1 MMSTSLRGLCA
12 KACVVRFGRRLSAHW
27 NYSLTKRIDLEG
39 TETMRNLFWC
49 LTALG
54 ALTLSMSAGVAQERA
69 PSNTYD
75 QSGSNGQ
82 ATQKPSPLS
91 RLNFLSRNT
100 KEETAKQEAKPAS
113 DPNSGGILRYP
124 RLRSTAQKQNVQQQP
139 TQRSATGLQNYHREL
154 FGTAP
159 PPVGSSAKTPTR
171 QLSATPGAASPRQGT
186 PGRPAS
192 AYRDSAIRPAGAT
205 QAGTQKSGVIHA
217 GGFVKEPA
225 EGGIRQADFT
235 RKPGTVEPIKL
246 TSGSA
251 IAPLLRLGP
260 NGQQAEINAPILQPK
275 PAAGIR
281 PLGRAPQAAPAS
293 GPAGGYVNF
302 TQETPHIETRWTK
315 QSDINVGQPCD
326 LMLTVKN
333 SGNANASDVV
343 VDVFFPQ
350 SVRLTAANPKPATAQ
365 SSVVWEFP
373 SLDAGE
379 EREIHITM
387 IPSQRGELTANANV
401 RFSTAATT
409 VLAVE
414 EPMLK
419 LAMKG
424 PSQVMMGEPASHVVT
439 VSNPGTGVAHNVTL
453 EVTIPEGLQHSK
465 GKRLKMD
472 LGSVNPGEQRSV
484 RLSMTAVA
492 GGSHNINVVATSGTE
507 LRQIADSAVAV
518 LAPSLKLAVT
528 GPTLRYVGRDARYT
542 LKLTNDGQAVT
553 NNVRAM
559 YVVPKGFDYLFAS
572 RGGKYDETTRTVTWF
587 VGSVSPKEAI
597 DLSLKLKPV
606 SLGDFSHVARAI
618 SEHGAVAEANAATR
632 IEGTASLVLE
642 VLDLDD
648 PVEIGRETAYEV
660 RVRNEGS
667 KQAQNVGLSFELPN
681 GVKLIN
687 VKGPTKHIAES
698 GLVVFKALPALEPGK
713 TAIFQI
719 HIQGAEEGNHRVR
732 ARLTSDSIQEPLT
745 VEELTRFYAD

>member
-1 MMSTSLRGLCA
+1 
-12 KACVVRFGRRLSAHW
+12 
-27 NYSLTKRIDLEG
+27 
-39 TETMRNLFWC
+39 MRKLFWC

-54 ALTLSMSAGVAQERA
+54 ALTLSMSTGVAQERA
-69 PSNTYD
+69 PSNRYD
-75 QSGSNGQ
+75 QSGTYSQ
-82 ATQKPSPLS
+82 PTQTPSALS
-91 RLNFLSRNT
+91 RLNFLSRSSD
-100 KEETAKQEAKPAS
+100 KEVASQQTKPAS
-113 DPNSGGILRYP
+113 DPNSGGILRYQRNRP
-124 RLRSTAQKQNVQQQP
+124 TAQQQQS
-139 TQRSATGLQNYHREL
+139 TQRSGTGLQNYHREL

-159 PPVGSSAKTPTR
+159 PPPGSSAQAPTR
-171 QLSATPGAASPRQGT
+171 TLSATPKAPPVGQRSTTSAADLF
-186 PGRPAS
+186 
-192 AYRDSAIRPAGAT
+192 RDSAVRPAGAT
-205 QAGTQKSGVIHA
+205 QNGTGNSGIIQA
-217 GGFVKEPA
+217 GGFAAKPGQ
-225 EGGIRQADFT
+225 GGVVQADFA
-235 RKPGTVEPIKL
+235 RQPGTTEPIEQTNA
-246 TSGSA
+246 TSA
-251 IAPLLRLGP
+251 APLLP
-260 NGQQAEINAPILQPK
+260 AAPAGQEVELAAPIVQLQP
-275 PAAGIR
+275 AADIR
-281 PLGRAPQAAPAS
+281 PLGQAPQAAPAP
-293 GPAGGYVNF
+293 GPIGGFVNF
-302 TQETPHIETRWTK
+302 TQESPRIETRWIK
-315 QSDINVGQPCD
+315 HSDINVGQPCD
-326 LMLTVKN
+326 LTLTVKN
-333 SGNANASDVV
+333 SGDANASDVV
-343 VDVFFPQ
+343 IDVFFPRT
-350 SVRLTAANPKPATAQ
+350 VRLTAASPKPAAAE

-414 EPMLK
+414 EPLLK
-419 LAMKG
+419 LAMNG
-424 PSQVMMGEPASHVVT
+424 PSEVMMGESASHVVT
-439 VSNPGTGVAHNVTL
+439 VSNPGTGVAHNVTV
-453 EVTIPEGLQHSK
+453 EVTIPEGLQHPK

-484 RLSMTAVA
+484 RLSLTAIA
-492 GGSHNINVVATSGTE
+492 GGSQNVGVIATSGTE
-507 LRQIADSAVAV
+507 LRQTANAKVAV
-518 LAPSLKLAVT
+518 LAPSLKLTVD
-528 GPTLRYVGRDARYT
+528 GPALRYVGRDARYS
-542 LKLTNDGQAVT
+542 LKLANDGQAVT

-559 YVVPKGFDYLFAS
+559 YVVPKGFEYLNSS
-572 RGGKYDETTRTVTWF
+572 RGGKYDETTRTITWF

-606 SLGDFSHVARAI
+606 ELGDFSHVARAI
-618 SEHGAVAEANAATR
+618 SEHGAVAEANVETR

-667 KQAQNVGLSFELPN
+667 KAAQNVGLSFELPN
-681 GVKLIN
+681 SVKLIN
-687 VKGPTKHIAES
+687 IKGPSQHIAES

>member
-1 MMSTSLRGLCA
+1 
-12 KACVVRFGRRLSAHW
+12 
-27 NYSLTKRIDLEG
+27 
-39 TETMRNLFWC
+39 MRKLFWC

-54 ALTLSMSAGVAQERA
+54 ALTLSMSTGVAQERA
-69 PSNTYD
+69 PSTV
-75 QSGSNGQ
+75 NGQ
-82 ATQKPSPLS
+82 QTQTPSALS
-91 RLNFLSRNT
+91 RLNFLSRSSN
-100 KEETAKQEAKPAS
+100 KEAAAQQAKPAS
-113 DPNSGGILRYP
+113 NANSGGILRYQRNRP
-124 RLRSTAQKQNVQQQP
+124 TTQQQP

-154 FGTAP
+154 FGSAP
-159 PPVGSSAKTPTR
+159 PPVGASAKTPTR
-171 QLSATPGAASPRQGT
+171 TLSATPTGPSAGQRPGSNAPRQF
-186 PGRPAS
+186 
-192 AYRDSAIRPAGAT
+192 RDSAVRPAGAT
-205 QAGTQKSGVIHA
+205 QAGTKTSGVIQA
-217 GGFVKEPA
+217 GGFAAKPGQ
-225 EGGIRQADFT
+225 GGIVQADFA
-235 RKPGTVEPIKL
+235 RKPGTAEPIKQ
-246 TSGSA
+246 TSATGA
-251 IAPLLRLGP
+251 APLLPSGP
-260 NGQQAEINAPILQPK
+260 AGQKAGLSTPILQPK
-275 PAAGIR
+275 PAAEIR
-281 PLGRAPQAAPAS
+281 PLGRAPQATPAP
-293 GPAGGYVNF
+293 GPAGGFINF
-302 TQETPHIETRWTK
+302 TQESPRIETRWTK

-333 SGNANASDVV
+333 SGDANASDVV
-343 VDVFFPQ
+343 VDVFFPRT
-350 SVRLTAANPKPATAQ
+350 VRLTAASPKPATAQ

-409 VLAVE
+409 LLAVE

-419 LAMKG
+419 VAMKG

-439 VSNPGTGVAHNVTL
+439 VSNPGTGVAHNVTV
-453 EVTIPEGLQHSK
+453 EVTIPEGLQHPK

-492 GGSHNINVVATSGTE
+492 GGSQNVSVIATSGTE
-507 LRQIADSAVAV
+507 LRQTASAKVAV
-518 LAPSLKLAVT
+518 LAPSLNLTVD
-528 GPTLRYVGRDARYT
+528 GPALRYVGRDARYS
-542 LKLTNDGQAVT
+542 LKLANDGQAVT

-559 YVVPKGFDYLFAS
+559 YVVPKGFEYLYSS
-572 RGGKYDETTRTVTWF
+572 RGGKYDEATRTVTWF
-587 VGSVSPKEAI
+587 VGSVSPKESI

-606 SLGDFSHVARAI
+606 TLGDFSHVARAI

-719 HIQGAEEGNHRVR
+719 HIQGADEGNHRVR

>member
-1 MMSTSLRGLCA
+1 
-12 KACVVRFGRRLSAHW
+12 
-27 NYSLTKRIDLEG
+27 
-39 TETMRNLFWC
+39 MRNLFWC

-54 ALTLSMSAGVAQERA
+54 ALTLCMSAGVAQERV
-69 PSNTYD
+69 PSNAFD
-75 QSGSNGQ
+75 QSGSYGQ
-82 ATQKPSPLS
+82 SVQKPGTLS
-91 RLNFLSRNT
+91 RLNFLSRSSD
-100 KEETAKQEAKPAS
+100 EEAAAQRAKPAS
-113 DPNSGGILRYP
+113 DPNSGGILRYQRNRP
-124 RLRSTAQKQNVQQQP
+124 STQNQTVQQQP
-139 TQRSATGLQNYHREL
+139 DQRSGTGLQNYHREL

-159 PPVGSSAKTPTR
+159 PPVGSAAKAPTR
-171 QLSATPGAASPRQGT
+171 QLSATPGPGSTGQGT
-186 PGRPAS
+186 TGRPGVT
-192 AYRDSAIRPAGAT
+192 YRDSAVQPAGAT
-205 QAGTQKSGVIHA
+205 QAGSQKSDIVQA

-225 EGGIRQADFT
+225 RGDVLQADFA
-235 RKPGTVEPIKL
+235 RKSGTAEPIKQ

-251 IAPLLRLGP
+251 AAPLLPLGS
-260 NGQQAEINAPILQPK
+260 NGKQSEINAPILQPK
-275 PAAGIR
+275 PAADIR

-293 GPAGGYVNF
+293 GPVGGYVNF

-343 VDVFFPQ
+343 VDVFFPRT
-350 SVRLTAANPKPATAQ
+350 VRLAAASPKPATAQ

-439 VSNPGTGVAHNVTL
+439 VSNPGTGVAHNVTV
-453 EVTIPEGLQHSK
+453 EVTIPEGLEHPK

-492 GGSHNINVVATSGTE
+492 GGSHKVNVVATSGTE
-507 LRQIADSAVAV
+507 LRQTADAAIAV
-518 LAPSLKLAVT
+518 LAPSLNLTVD
-528 GPTLRYVGRDARYT
+528 GPAIRYVGRDARYS
-542 LKLTNDGQAVT
+542 LKLANDGQAVT

-559 YVVPKGFDYLFAS
+559 YVVPKGFEYLYAS
-572 RGGKYDETTRTVTWF
+572 RGGKYDEKSRTVTWF

-606 SLGDFSHVARAI
+606 ALGDFNHVARAI
-618 SEHGAVAEANAATR
+618 SEHGAVAEAKTATR

-667 KQAQNVGLSFELPN
+667 KEAQNVGLSFELPN

-719 HIQGAEEGNHRVR
+719 HIQGADEGNHRVR